1 MLNKSL
7 TLDHCTYHIYRHT
20 YMQAVVCVF
29 CCSLKRI
36 RRRAGKTVG
45 AVSQEFVSIMVS
57 DEFDREMEII
67 TPWQG
72 AQYKSQLY
80 SFQ

>member
-1 MLNKSL
+1 METSDIVIIPFSL
-7 TLDHCTYHIYRHT
+7 E
-20 YMQAVVCVF
+20 
-29 CCSLKRI
+29 KI

-45 AVSQEFVSIMVS
+45 AVSQEFASVVVS

-72 AQYKSQLY
+72 TTPPMIA
-80 SFQ
+80 FF